1 MSTGTLNP
9 PVGPDDH
16 ARGPADAPV
25 TLVEYG
31 DYECPHCGRAH
42 VVLRRVLPALGDQVR
57 FIFRNFPLAEA
68 HPHAQVAA
76 EAAES
81 VAKHGGNDAFWT
93 MHDALFENQ
102 DALEVDDLLKYALA
116 AGVEPALVASE
127 LTSGAMTGRVRKD
140 FRSGV
145 RSGVNGTP
153 TFFVNGW
160 RFSGDWT
167 VPTAFAAALHEAA
180 RAGTHTAR

>member
-1 MSTGTLNP
+1 MSDGILNP

-16 ARGPADAPV
+16 ILGPTHAPV

-42 VVLRRVLPALGDQVR
+42 VILQTVLSGLGDQVR
-57 FIFRNFPLAEA
+57 FIFRNFPLAEV

-81 VAKHGGNDAFWT
+81 IAAHGGNEAFWA
-93 MHDALFENQ
+93 MHDTLYENQ
-102 DALEVDDLLKYALA
+102 DALETDDLLEYALA
-116 AGVEPALVASE
+116 AGVEPALVAGD
-127 LTSGAMTGRVRKD
+127 LTSSAMTSHVRKD

-153 TFFVNGW
+153 TFFVNGR
-160 RFSGDWT
+160 RFMGDWSD
-167 VPTAFAAALHEAA
+167 PSAFTAALHAAA
-180 RAGTHTAR
+180 RAVTPTAR

>member
-1 MSTGTLNP
+1 MSTGILNP

-16 ARGPADAPV
+16 ALGPAHAPV

-42 VVLRRVLPALGDQVR
+42 IVLQTVLGELGDQVR
-57 FIFRNFPLAEA
+57 FVFRNFPLAEI
-68 HPHAQVAA
+68 HPHAQAAA

-81 VAKHGGNDAFWT
+81 VAAHGGNDAFWL
-93 MHDALFENQ
+93 MHDALYENQ
-102 DALEVDDLLKYALA
+102 DALETEDLLEYALA
-116 AGVEPALVASE
+116 AGVEPALVTSD
-127 LTSGAMTGRVRKD
+127 LTSGAMTSRVRKD
-140 FRSGV
+140 FRSGI

-153 TFFVNGW
+153 TFFVNGR
-160 RFSGDWT
+160 RFSGDWSDP
-167 VPTAFAAALHEAA
+167 VAFAATLHESA

>member
-1 MSTGTLNP
+1 MSTGILNP

-16 ARGPADAPV
+16 TLGPIHAPV

-42 VVLRRVLPALGDQVR
+42 IVLQTVLSGLGNQVR
-57 FIFRNFPLAEA
+57 FIFRNFPLAEV

-81 VAKHGGNDAFWT
+81 VAAHGGNDAFWA
-93 MHDALFENQ
+93 MHDALYENQ
-102 DALEVDDLLKYALA
+102 DALETNDLLEYALA
-116 AGVEPALVASE
+116 AGVEPALVASD
-127 LTSGAMTGRVRKD
+127 LASGAMTNRVRKD
-140 FRSGV
+140 FRSGI

-153 TFFVNGW
+153 TFFVNGR
-160 RFSGDWT
+160 RFSGDWADRI
-167 VPTAFAAALHEAA
+167 AFAAALREAA
-180 RAGTHTAR
+180 RTGAHTAR